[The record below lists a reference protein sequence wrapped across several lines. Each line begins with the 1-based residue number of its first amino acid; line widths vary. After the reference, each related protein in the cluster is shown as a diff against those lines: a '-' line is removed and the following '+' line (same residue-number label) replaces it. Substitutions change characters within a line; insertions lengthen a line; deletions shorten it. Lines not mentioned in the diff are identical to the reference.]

1 MARSA
6 PSSVPPTARRIS
18 SDRST
23 GRTRAREPPFHQ
35 PFTFPSR
42 EGRTMTVAE
51 TREFLR
57 ARGCPEPVVS
67 AGADGLVEEW
77 ENLVDRVE
85 KGYPLGLDDYLNDLD
100 GRELIA
106 ALMSA
111 VARALT
117 PVQKRRLVAAD
128 ERMRAA
134 VQPLEH
140 CLWGDRL
147 AAARSTTS
155 SAPHPT
161 RSRPK

>member
-1 MARSA
+1 
-6 PSSVPPTARRIS
+6 
-18 SDRST
+18 
-23 GRTRAREPPFHQ
+23 
-35 PFTFPSR
+35 
-42 EGRTMTVAE
+42 MTVAE

-57 ARGCPEPVVS
+57 TRGCPEPVVS
-67 AGADGLVEEW
+67 AGADGLVEAW
-77 ENLVDRVE
+77 ERVVAQVE
-85 KGYPLGLDDYLNDLD
+85 QGYPLGLDDYLNDMD

-134 VQPLEH
+134 SQPLAH

-147 AAARSTTS
+147 AAANGWDAQRNWWYF
-155 SAPHPT
+155 
-161 RSRPK
+161 SRPAEPGPDLAQELVRFK

>member
-1 MARSA
+1 
-6 PSSVPPTARRIS
+6 
-18 SDRST
+18 
-23 GRTRAREPPFHQ
+23 
-35 PFTFPSR
+35 
-42 EGRTMTVAE
+42 MTVAE

-77 ENLVDRVE
+77 ERLVDQVE

-111 VARALT
+111 VSRALT

-147 AAARSTTS
+147 AAANGWDAERNWWYF
-155 SAPHPT
+155 
-161 RSRPK
+161 SRPRRPGPDLAQELVRFR

>member
-1 MARSA
+1 
-6 PSSVPPTARRIS
+6 
-18 SDRST
+18 
-23 GRTRAREPPFHQ
+23 
-35 PFTFPSR
+35 
-42 EGRTMTVAE
+42 MTVAE

-77 ENLVDRVE
+77 ERVVE
-85 KGYPLGLDDYLNDLD
+85 QVERGYPLGLDDYLNDMD

-106 ALMSA
+106 ALMHA

-134 VQPLEH
+134 VEPLAH

-147 AAARSTTS
+147 AAANGWDAGRNWWYF
-155 SAPHPT
+155 
-161 RSRPK
+161 SRPVDPGPDLAQELVRFK

>member
-1 MARSA
+1 
-6 PSSVPPTARRIS
+6 
-18 SDRST
+18 
-23 GRTRAREPPFHQ
+23 
-35 PFTFPSR
+35 
-42 EGRTMTVAE
+42 MTVAE

-67 AGADGLVEEW
+67 GGADGLVEEW
-77 ENLVDRVE
+77 ERVVAQVE
-85 KGYPLGLDDYLNDLD
+85 QGYPLGLDDYLNDMD

-106 ALMSA
+106 ALMNA

-134 VQPLEH
+134 VQPLAH

-147 AAARSTTS
+147 AAANGWD
-155 SAPHPT
+155 AT
-161 RSRPK
+161 RNWWYFSRPARPGPDLAQELVRFQ